1 MASSGGHG
9 EHEWTAA
16 VRPLLSASYTAF
28 ETKELPLLIGSI
40 INRYVFC
47 VTQLRVSIC
56 PNTGCVD
63 LIQLSSLANLTSEV
77 RWEALSTKLTLAAS
91 S

>member
-40 INRYVFC
+40 INR
-47 VTQLRVSIC
+47 
-56 PNTGCVD
+56 
-63 LIQLSSLANLTSEV
+63 
-77 RWEALSTKLTLAAS
+77 
-91 S
+91 

>member
-40 INRYVFC
+40 INRYMFR
-47 VTQLRVSIC
+47 VTYLSVCLC
-56 PNTGCVD
+56 PNTGCVA
-63 LIQLSSLANLTSEV
+63 LMQLSLLANLTSEV
-77 RWEALSTKLTLAAS
+77 RWEALPTKLALAAS